1 MNDIPWNRITLDEY
15 VFLCPPTA
23 AERLVLRDWAAGD
36 TVAYTAMHNAM
47 SDSQVEKIRARI
59 RQKYDEVQ
67 PYTPLLPVRK
77 K

>member
-15 VFLCPPTA
+15 TFLCPPTP
-23 AERLVLRDWAAGD
+23 AERIVLLAWAAGD
-36 TVAYTAMHNAM
+36 SIPHTAMHNAM

-67 PYTPLLPVRK
+67 PYTPLLPARRK
-77 K
+77 